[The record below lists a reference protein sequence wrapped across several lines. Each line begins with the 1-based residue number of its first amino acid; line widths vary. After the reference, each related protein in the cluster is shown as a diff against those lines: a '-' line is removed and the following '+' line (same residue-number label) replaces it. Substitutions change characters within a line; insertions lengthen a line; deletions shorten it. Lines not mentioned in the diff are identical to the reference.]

1 MSNHLVIAAVT
12 ATLRKVIL
20 NFLSPLVPGI
30 DVTTLPLDE
39 ARANNANGSQV
50 NIYLY
55 QTEVNAAWRNQDL
68 PNRVRPGEL
77 GFPPLAL
84 NLFYLIS
91 AYGQNNDEVR
101 AHGLLGGAMSALHD
115 MPVLDPADLASVLT
129 PPDEPGEQIERVRV
143 TYEPLSIDEVSKL
156 WSAFQTSYRVSAA
169 YQASVVLIESQR
181 PSKSGLPVLR
191 RGESDQGVTTL
202 TAFPALESIEVDGQ
216 RFGPYPLA
224 VPGSTL
230 ILKGTGMQASDLLV
244 RLDNPRLPAPFE
256 LPPDS
261 ASETEVRVQIP
272 GGALTD
278 WPPGY
283 YSASLVMRDAV
294 STNVLFASESR
305 SFALMPTITT
315 FAPNPAAIVGGE
327 ATLTVDFTPEA
338 WPEQTVAL
346 MVGSREVPAPAHPAK
361 TGSLTFTI
369 PQAVA
374 GQYYIRLRVDGADS
388 SLLDPNPALTI
399 PQFDPSLQVTLT

>member
-20 NFLSPLVPGI
+20 DTLSPLVPGI

-39 ARANNANGSQV
+39 VRQNNANGSQV

-55 QTEVNAAWRNQDL
+55 QTEVNAGWRNQDL

-84 NLFYLIS
+84 NLFYLVT

-129 PPDEPGEQIERVRV
+129 PPDEPGEQIERVRI
-143 TYEPLSIDEVSKL
+143 TYEPLALDEISKI
-156 WSAFQTSYRVSAA
+156 WSAFQTNYRISAA
-169 YQASVVLIESQR
+169 YQASVVLIDSLR
-181 PSKSGLPVLR
+181 PSKAGLPVLR
-191 RGESDQGVTTL
+191 RGQNDDGVTTL
-202 TAFPALESIEVDGQ
+202 TAFPVLESVQVEGQ
-216 RFGPYPLA
+216 RFGLYPLA

-230 ILKGTGMQASDLLV
+230 ILRGKGMQASSLLV
-244 RLDNPRLPAPFE
+244 RLDNLRLPTPFE
-256 LPPDS
+256 LPPVS
-261 ASETEVRVQIP
+261 VSESEVRVQIP
-272 GGALTD
+272 NSAPD

-283 YSASLVMRDAV
+283 YNASLVMRSPM
-294 STNVLFASESR
+294 STNVLFASEAR
-305 SFALMPTITT
+305 QFALIPTITS
-315 FAPNPAAIVGGE
+315 FAPNPSPIVGGE
-327 ATLTVDFTPEA
+327 ATLNVNFTPEV
-338 WPEQTVAL
+338 WPEQNVAL
-346 MVGSREVPAPAHPAK
+346 MVGDREVLAPAHPAK
-361 TGSLTFTI
+361 TAALTFTV

-374 GQYYIRLRVDGADS
+374 GQYFLRLRVDSADS
-388 SLLDPNPALTI
+388 SLLDPNPALNI
-399 PQFDPSLQVTLT
+399 PQFDMSLQVTLT